1 VPEGKRLSA
10 AERRSQLVS
19 VGRVVFAERGY
30 DATSVEEIAERA
42 GVSKPIVYEHFG
54 GKEGLYAVI
63 VDREMELVITSVS
76 DAISEGTPRDR
87 VAAATLAFLTY
98 VKEHPDGFAVLSR
111 DAPANVGMAS
121 LLAEVGDRVGQI
133 FAAEFKRAGYDS
145 KAAPIYAQA
154 LIGMV
159 TFVGQWW
166 TDNRRRSIEEVASH
180 VTALA
185 WMGLRHLPKKPE
197 RVTRTRPEP
206 TKP

>member
-1 VPEGKRLSA
+1 VASGKRLTA
-10 AERRSQLVS
+10 AERRSQLIS
-19 VGRVVFAERGY
+19 VGRTVFAERGY

-63 VDREMELVITSVS
+63 VDREMEQVITAVS
-76 DAISEGTPRDR
+76 AAISQGSARDR
-87 VAAATLAFLTY
+87 VGGATIAFLKY
-98 VKEHPDGFAVLSR
+98 VKEQPDGFAVLSR

-121 LLAEVGDRVGQI
+121 LLAEVGERVGKI
-133 FAAEFKRAGYDS
+133 FAAEFKRAGYDT

-166 TDNRRRSIEEVASH
+166 TENRRPSIEEVASH

-185 WMGLRHLPKKPE
+185 WMGLRHLPERPE
-197 RVTRTRPEP
+197 RVNPAPEVP
-206 TKP
+206 DPE